1 VNSTTFVQ
9 FWESI
14 HQIFNLTKL
23 TKKQIPEPKG
33 SLISGFSFL
42 GLSKSTSIST
52 YHLKNWSQR
61 LLLKKSN
68 DCSTLV

>member
-9 FWESI
+9 FGESI

-23 TKKQIPEPKG
+23 TKNKIPEPKG

-52 YHLKNWSQR
+52 YHFKNWSQR
-61 LLLKKSN
+61 LFIIKEIK
-68 DCSTLV
+68 